1 MYSTY
6 SCLGSSA
13 APIVRGREW
22 ESSVRYGKGMT
33 LLSGAILTC
42 YTHLLR
48 LYVTLSYGR
57 SHELQHLRFHLL
69 DSLLFLEGDQHLE
82 TASHTL
88 TL

>member
-1 MYSTY
+1 MDETINDYPRTCMYSTY

-48 LYVTLSYGR
+48 LYTTRPLI
-57 SHELQHLRFHLL
+57 
-69 DSLLFLEGDQHLE
+69 D
-82 TASHTL
+82 
-88 TL
+88 